1 VQGCAVDCRISYDDR
16 ERGQAHAVVYL
27 GDDELYSGR
36 PHVLPP
42 KPVGNPDLQY
52 LGIIREYIP
61 VFPDGLWD
69 KYDGRITYSTDVDS
83 EVCYNYAAP
92 WVLEAAE
99 STPTFEER
107 STEGRE
113 LIGFVSR
120 Q

>member
-1 VQGCAVDCRISYDDR
+1 MQGCAVDCRISYDDG

-36 PHVLPP
+36 PHILPP
-42 KPVGNPDLQY
+42 KPAGNSKLQY

-92 WVLEAAE
+92 WVLEAAK

-107 STEGRE
+107 STAGRE
-113 LIGFVSR
+113 LVGFVSR